1 MRITKN
7 TGAANNLLF
16 QISIWLLALPLLASQ
31 ILYTRFLQ
39 DDYFLL
45 GFISNHSLTDFIKS
59 VWQVQGGN
67 LWPYAFQG
75 LLLTKSLNSV
85 DTVSI
90 AAWTL
95 VTVSAVSLA
104 NNLVL
109 KWFMDKDVRIFGR
122 FRWLSILSLSYLGY
136 EGLFTPGL
144 IAAFS
149 YHQAAFS
156 HLWPITLLIIALGLF
171 INNSRNILIA
181 FILGIFIGNSNI
193 SESFSAIIFLLLIF
207 LLKKRNSLIQNIFTI
222 SGYKFYSGLLC
233 GTFAGFSTIL
243 VAPGFWNR
251 AQISVGF
258 PDSAQDFLYRFLKSF
273 GSFTADLATHPMV
286 WLAFLIGLLVSMP
299 EKIGQDKITLVSKI
313 KLFLYLG
320 FVLFASLTFG
330 STFAYVSWHQST
342 GLYQVFIPLTFV
354 LGVYSKSII
363 KSELGGRQKSLL
375 AFIVLFSLI
384 LMSARAGMAFKARA
398 ADWDHAYKVNYCLI
412 KENPNS
418 KLVGAEMLYP
428 GFNLGIEDVSSWE
441 WMRNGYVTWVSNP
454 KFKTNTKC
462 SS

>member
-1 MRITKN
+1 
-7 TGAANNLLF
+7 
-16 QISIWLLALPLLASQ
+16 
-31 ILYTRFLQ
+31 
-39 DDYFLL
+39 
-45 GFISNHSLTDFIKS
+45 
-59 VWQVQGGN
+59 
-67 LWPYAFQG
+67 
-75 LLLTKSLNSV
+75 
-85 DTVSI
+85 
-90 AAWTL
+90 
-95 VTVSAVSLA
+95 
-104 NNLVL
+104 
-109 KWFMDKDVRIFGR
+109 MDKDVRIFGR

-299 EKIGQDKITLVSKI
+299 EKIGQDKIMLVSKI
-313 KLFLYLG
+313 KLFSYLG
-320 FVLFASLTFG
+320 FVLFTSLTFG

-363 KSELGGRQKSLL
+363 KSELRGRQKSLL
-375 AFIVLFSLI
+375 AFIVLVSLI

-398 ADWDHAYKVNYCLI
+398 ADWDDAYKVNYCLI

-454 KFKTNTKC
+454 NFKTNVKC
-462 SS
+462 LS

>member
-1 MRITKN
+1 MRITKH
-7 TGAANNLLF
+7 TGTTKNLFF
-16 QISIWLLALPLLASQ
+16 QVSIWVLAIPLLTSQ

-45 GFISNHSLTDFIKS
+45 GFISNNSLSDFIKS
-59 VWQVQGGN
+59 VWQAQGGN

-75 LLLTKSLNSV
+75 FLLTKSLNSV
-85 DTVSI
+85 DTASI

-109 KWFMDKDVRIFGR
+109 KWFMDKDVRLFGR
-122 FRWLSILSLSYLGY
+122 FRWLSIFSLSYLGY

-156 HLWPITLLIIALGLF
+156 HLWPITLLIIALSLF
-171 INNSRNILIA
+171 INKSKNILIA

-207 LLKKRNSLIQNIFTI
+207 LLKKRNLLIQNIFTI
-222 SGYKFYSGLLC
+222 SGYKFYFGLLC
-233 GTFAGFSTIL
+233 GTFAGFSIIL
-243 VAPGFWNR
+243 FAPGFWNR
-251 AQISVGF
+251 AQNSVGF
-258 PDSAQDFLYRFLKSF
+258 PNSAQDFLYRFFKSF
-273 GSFTADLATHPMV
+273 GSFSADLATHPMV

-299 EKIGQDKITLVSKI
+299 EKIGQDKIILVSKI
-313 KLFLYLG
+313 KLFFCLG

-342 GLYQVFIPLTFV
+342 GLYQIFIPLTFV

-363 KSELGGRQKSLL
+363 KSEIGGRQKTLL
-375 AFIVLFSLI
+375 VFIVVVSLI
-384 LMSARAGMAFKARA
+384 LMSARAGMSFKARA
-398 ADWDHAYKVNYCLI
+398 ADWDDAYKVNYCLI

-418 KLVGAEMLYP
+418 KLVGSEMLYP

-441 WMRNGYVTWVSNP
+441 WMRNGYSNWVSNP
-454 KFKTNTKC
+454 KFKSEFKC
-462 SS
+462 

>member
-1 MRITKN
+1 MRITQQAGTTKN
-7 TGAANNLLF
+7 LF
-16 QISIWLLALPLLASQ
+16 FQVLIWVLAIPLLASQ

-45 GFISNHSLTDFIKS
+45 GFISNNSLSDFIKS
-59 VWQVQGGN
+59 VWQAQGGN

-75 LLLTKSLNSV
+75 FLLTKSLNSV
-85 DTVSI
+85 DTASI

-109 KWFMDKDVRIFGR
+109 KWFMDKDVRLFGR
-122 FRWLSILSLSYLGY
+122 FRWLSIFSLSYLGY

-156 HLWPITLLIIALGLF
+156 HLWPITLLIIALSLF
-171 INNSRNILIA
+171 INKSKNILIA

-207 LLKKRNSLIQNIFTI
+207 LLKKRNLLIQNIFTI
-222 SGYKFYSGLLC
+222 SGYKFYCGLLC
-233 GTFAGFSTIL
+233 GTFSGFSIIL
-243 VAPGFWNR
+243 FAPGFWNR
-251 AQISVGF
+251 AQNSVGF
-258 PDSAQDFLYRFLKSF
+258 PNSAQDFLYRFLKSF
-273 GSFTADLATHPMV
+273 GSFSADLATHPMI

-299 EKIGQDKITLVSKI
+299 EKIGQDKIILVSKI
-313 KLFLYLG
+313 KLFFCLG

-342 GLYQVFIPLTFV
+342 GLYQIFIPLTFV
-354 LGVYSKSII
+354 SGVYSKSII

-375 AFIVLFSLI
+375 AFIVVVSLI
-384 LMSARAGMAFKARA
+384 LMSARAGMSFKARA
-398 ADWDHAYKVNYCLI
+398 ADWDDAYKVNYCLI

-441 WMRNGYVTWVSNP
+441 WMRNGYSNWVSNP
-454 KFKTNTKC
+454 KFKSEFKC
-462 SS
+462 